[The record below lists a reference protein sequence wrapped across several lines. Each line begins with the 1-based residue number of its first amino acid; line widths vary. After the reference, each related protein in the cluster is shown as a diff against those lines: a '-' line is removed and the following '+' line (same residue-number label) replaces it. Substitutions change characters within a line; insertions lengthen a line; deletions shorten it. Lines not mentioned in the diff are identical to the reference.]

1 MTNELQIFCSL
12 PKCEKDAYTECI
24 DCEYMVREEPK
35 KMMTNEEAREVLSKI
50 NIAVGFG
57 ATPILSESQILEA
70 TSRGINAIE
79 QISHLK
85 GRPCEA
91 CEFYTEE
98 GCSKWECVFD
108 GSESE

>member
-1 MTNELQIFCSL
+1 MLVDKVKTDRIEVWKAEIIQ
-12 PKCEKDAYTECI
+12 
-24 DCEYMVREEPK
+24 REHVKEI
-35 KMMTNEEAREVLSKI
+35 LSKI

-70 TSRGINAIE
+70 TSRGIKALE

-91 CEFYTEE
+91 CEFYTGK
-98 GCSKWECVFD
+98 GCSKWECVFEGRD
-108 GSESE
+108 SE